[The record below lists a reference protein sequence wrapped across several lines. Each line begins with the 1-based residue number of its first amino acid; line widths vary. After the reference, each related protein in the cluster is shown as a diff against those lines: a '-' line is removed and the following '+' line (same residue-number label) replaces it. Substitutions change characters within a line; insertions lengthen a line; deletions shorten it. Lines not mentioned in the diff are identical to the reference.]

1 MANILIVEDEQPINH
16 LIRSTLCAEGYQCD
30 CAFDGKAGADLI
42 EARHYDLILLD
53 LMLPE
58 ISGYD
63 LLEYVRPTQ
72 TPVIIISAMGQ
83 VQDRIR
89 GLRMGADD
97 YLSKP
102 FQIGELVARVESVLR
117 RAGHSAEQIRI
128 GDVAIAPDSRQVW
141 KSGRPVELTVK
152 EFDLLLELARNKNV
166 ASAGPG
172 STRWCGRR
180 NTPGRPAPWTPTSS
194 GCGRSWTGTTGS
206 RRCSASATGWRSGNE
221 IFLQAVSEHGA
232 DPLRRPG
239 GAGLFHRLL
248 QPEPLL

>member
-30 CAFDGKAGADLI
+30 CAFDGKEGADLI
-42 EARHYDLILLD
+42 EAGHYDLILLD

-128 GDVAIAPDSRQVW
+128 GDVSISPDSRQVW

-166 ASAGPG
+166 ALSRARLYEAVWQEEYTGE
-172 STRWCGRR
+172 TRTLDSHIQR
-180 NTPGRPAPWTPTSS
+180 
-194 GCGRSWTGTTGS
+194 
-206 RRCSASATGWRSGNE
+206 
-221 IFLQAVSEHGA
+221 
-232 DPLRRPG
+232 LRKKLDWNDRIKTVFRIG
-239 GAGLFHRLL
+239 YRL
-248 QPEPLL
+248 EVWE